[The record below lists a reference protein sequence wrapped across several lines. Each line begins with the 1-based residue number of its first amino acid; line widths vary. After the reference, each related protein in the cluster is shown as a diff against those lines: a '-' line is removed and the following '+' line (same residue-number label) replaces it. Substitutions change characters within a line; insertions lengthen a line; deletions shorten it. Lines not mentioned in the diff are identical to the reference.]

1 MKSSS
6 AWKPAVTLETLRLR
20 ARLLAAI
27 REFFATRGVLEVDTP
42 VLSHAASTDPQLH
55 SFTTHYSGPDAPD
68 GAPLFLHT
76 SPEFPMKRLLA
87 AGSGP
92 IYQIGKVFRNGECG
106 RWHNP
111 EFTLLEWYRPGFDHH
126 ALMDEVEALVTG
138 LLDSGLKQPA
148 ASERLSYGALFLRH
162 TGIDPHTASAAD
174 LRECARA
181 HGVGEVPGLTLD
193 ERDAWLDLLL
203 THTVIPCMEPQR
215 LYFVY
220 DYPASQA
227 ALARIRPPS
236 PGQACALAERFELFI
251 NGIELANGFHELA
264 DSAEQRRRFERDNA
278 RRQTQ
283 GLPTMPLDE
292 PLLAALDHGLPPC
305 AGVAL
310 GVDRLLML
318 AAGAGT
324 ISETLAFPFDRA

>member
-1 MKSSS
+1 MTSNP
-6 AWKPAVTLETLRLR
+6 AWKPAATLETLRLR

-27 REFFATRGVLEVDTP
+27 REFFAARGVFEVDTP

-55 SFTTHYSGPDAPD
+55 SFTTHYTGPDAPD
-68 GAPLFLHT
+68 GVPLFLHT

-92 IYQIGKVFRNGECG
+92 IYQLGKVFRNGECG

-111 EFTLLEWYRPGFDHH
+111 EFTLLEWYRPDFDHH

-138 LLDSGLKQPA
+138 LLDSSLKPA
-148 ASERLSYGALFLRH
+148 ASERVSYGALFLRH
-162 TGIDPHTASAAD
+162 AGIDPHTASAAD

-203 THTVIPCMEPQR
+203 THTVMPRMEPQR

-236 PGQACALAERFELFI
+236 PGQTCALAERFELFI
-251 NGIELANGFHELA
+251 NGIELANGFHELG
-264 DSAEQRRRFERDNA
+264 DSTEQRRRFERDNA
-278 RRQTQ
+278 RRQAQ

-292 PLLAALDHGLPPC
+292 HLLAALAHGMPPC

-318 AAGAGT
+318 AAGA
-324 ISETLAFPFDRA
+324 ISETLAFPFARA